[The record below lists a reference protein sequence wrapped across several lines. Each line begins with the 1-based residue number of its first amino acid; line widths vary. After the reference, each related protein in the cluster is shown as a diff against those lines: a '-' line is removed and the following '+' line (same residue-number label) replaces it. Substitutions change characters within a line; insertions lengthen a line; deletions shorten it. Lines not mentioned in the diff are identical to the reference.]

1 MQTLSNALQG
11 GAWLAVALGMRV
23 DVVGMYV
30 GAVCV
35 HEGVGCCWGGA
46 VGLHSFCLHFREVDQ
61 RLGLVCLF
69 FFFLILTSQSL
80 LLEQLLSLQLL
91 WESMLLTELSR
102 SCR

>member
-1 MQTLSNALQG
+1 
-11 GAWLAVALGMRV
+11 MRV

-46 VGLHSFCLHFREVDQ
+46 VGLHLFCLHFRGWGWFVS
-61 RLGLVCLF
+61 L
-69 FFFLILTSQSL
+69 FFLILTSQSL

-102 SCR
+102 SCRWLISREGRRICLCGNSV

>member
-1 MQTLSNALQG
+1 M
-11 GAWLAVALGMRV
+11 ALGLRV

-46 VGLHSFCLHFREVDQ
+46 VGLHLFCLHFREVDQ
-61 RLGLVCLF
+61 RLGFVSL
-69 FFFLILTSQSL
+69 FFLILTSQSL
-80 LLEQLLSLQLL
+80 LLEKLLSSQLL

-102 SCR
+102 SCRWLISREGRRICLCGNNV

>member
-1 MQTLSNALQG
+1 MLLGRGRWAALVLSAFQRSG
-11 GAWLAVALGMRV
+11 SETGA
-23 DVVGMYV
+23 
-30 GAVCV
+30 
-35 HEGVGCCWGGA
+35 
-46 VGLHSFCLHFREVDQ
+46 GLSL
-61 RLGLVCLF
+61 